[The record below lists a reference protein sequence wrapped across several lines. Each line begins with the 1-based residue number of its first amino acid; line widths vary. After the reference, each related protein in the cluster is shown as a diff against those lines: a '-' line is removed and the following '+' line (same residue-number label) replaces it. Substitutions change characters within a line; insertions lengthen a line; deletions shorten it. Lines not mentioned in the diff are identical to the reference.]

1 MRYDRTVI
9 AYHGCDARVAEQL
22 LAGTPFK
29 PSQNDFD
36 WLGTGVYF
44 WEFGFDR
51 ALRFARFQKSLG
63 KVKEPAVV
71 GALLQL
77 GNCFDLTDT
86 RFTSQLQTAYAQC
99 VELYEATGKS
109 LPVNVGATP
118 DKKLRRL
125 DCTVLNLYLA
135 YLDDHELERFQ
146 TVRAAFEEG
155 PAAFPGSMI
164 RQETHV
170 QIAVRDPRC
179 IIGVFRPM
187 MPS

>member
-9 AYHGCDARVAEQL
+9 TYHGCDAEVAEQL
-22 LAGTPFK
+22 LAGKPFK
-29 PSQNDFD
+29 ASENEYD
-36 WLGTGVYF
+36 WLGNGVYF
-44 WEFGFDR
+44 WEYGLDR
-51 ALRFARFQKSLG
+51 ALRFAHFQQQRG
-63 KVKEPAVV
+63 KVTNPAVV
-71 GALLQL
+71 GAIVQL

-86 RFTSQLQTAYAQC
+86 RFTSQLKTAYEWCADFYQQ
-99 VELYEATGKS
+99 EGKT
-109 LPVNVGATP
+109 LPVNAGPTP

-125 DCTVLNLYLA
+125 DCLVLNLYLA
-135 YLDDHELERFQ
+135 YLDEEAPERFQ

-179 IIGVFRPM
+179 TIGVFRPM